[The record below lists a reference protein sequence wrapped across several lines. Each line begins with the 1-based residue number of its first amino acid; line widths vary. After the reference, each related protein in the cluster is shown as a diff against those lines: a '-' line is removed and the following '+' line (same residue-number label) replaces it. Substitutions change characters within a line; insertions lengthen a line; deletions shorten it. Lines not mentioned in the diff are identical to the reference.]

1 MRALVRVLV
10 ALLGVA
16 FGLTTSAQS
25 TADPSTK
32 FVLTEQILDSNHHK
46 EAFANALERQYKLS
60 WSFCRDNA
68 CKADLEK
75 AIDQVIPVIVEKHF
89 NEYAEILATHLSESE
104 LRAALAF
111 SQSPEGKAFGNA
123 QLAASDELGALDH
136 RSALA
141 SYQEISKIFCAKRK
155 DVCTTKNDQTWRKPQ
170 E

>member
-1 MRALVRVLV
+1 MRTLMGAIV

-16 FGLTTSAQS
+16 FVVPTSAQPTPS
-25 TADPSTK
+25 PSTK
-32 FVLTEQILDSNHHK
+32 VVLAEQILDANHHK
-46 EAFANALERQYKLS
+46 ETFAKALERQYKLS
-60 WSFCRDNA
+60 WSFCKDKT
-68 CKADLEK
+68 CQSDLEE
-75 AIDQVIPVIVEKHF
+75 AIDQVIPEVVEKHF
-89 NEYAEILATHLSESE
+89 TEYAEILAAHLSEGE

-123 QLAASDELGALDH
+123 QLAASDELGALDY

-155 DVCTTKNDQTWRKPQ
+155 DVCTTKNDQTWRRPQ